1 MSAARTEITLDAIV
15 PEQPDNSNHTGEL
28 FLSEVSPQD
37 KPWDKHRSF
46 ADTVQS
52 HYTGSKFER
61 YGERI
66 SFCSQL
72 LEFGLV
78 PTDEDTL
85 RFKLRSAKFCRVRH
99 CPVCQWR
106 RSLMWK
112 AKAYQVL
119 PKIVEKYPTHRWLF
133 VTLTQKNVPIAE
145 LRDTLTQMN
154 KGFKRMVERKAFP
167 AIGWLRS
174 MEVTRGRDGNAHPHF
189 HCLLLV
195 PASYFGAGYMKQ
207 SDWVE
212 LWRESMRLDYNP
224 VMDVQ
229 AVKKGVSPSSL
240 VPELLK
246 YCTKESDMVVD
257 RAWFLELTEQ
267 LHKMRAI
274 ATGGVLKQYLRE
286 LEDEPEDLIGKD
298 DERALEDFGR
308 LFFGWKPMA
317 KRYQLVD

>member
-1 MSAARTEITLDAIV
+1 
-15 PEQPDNSNHTGEL
+15 
-28 FLSEVSPQD
+28 
-37 KPWDKHRSF
+37 
-46 ADTVQS
+46 
-52 HYTGSKFER
+52 
-61 YGERI
+61 
-66 SFCSQL
+66 
-72 LEFGLV
+72 
-78 PTDEDTL
+78 
-85 RFKLRSAKFCRVRH
+85 
-99 CPVCQWR
+99 
-106 RSLMWK
+106 MWK

-119 PKIVEKYPTHRWLF
+119 PRIVEKYPTHRWLF
-133 VTLTQKNVPIAE
+133 VTLTQKNVPITD
-145 LRDTLTQMN
+145 LRQTLTEMN

-229 AVKKGVSPSSL
+229 AVKKGIDPSSL

-246 YCTKESDMVVD
+246 YCTKESDMVAD
-257 RAWFLELTEQ
+257 RAWFLELTTQ
-267 LHKMRAI
+267 MHKMRAI

-286 LEDEPEDLIGKD
+286 LEEEPEDLIGKD
-298 DERALEDFGR
+298 SDQVVEDFGR
-308 LFFGWKPMA
+308 LFFGWRRSEKKYKM
-317 KRYQLVD
+317 VDP